1 MSLLKALL
9 TPSPRLLCP
18 ACTQAE
24 SDVFASTGG
33 DRSIALYDLRSARP
47 IRKLVMQT
55 RTNSVAWNPMEAFNF
70 TAASEDCNLYTYDM
84 RKLQSATCVHKV
96 GTAALGSESNSMEV
110 DHKSPVRRAQ
120 EACVAGACGSAVKWQ
135 PQLQQGMMQSA
146 PPMTTMSGA
155 VHIYTLQFLSG
166 CVRVFCTACLVC
178 AWLYAC
184 G

>member
-1 MSLLKALL
+1 MS
-9 TPSPRLLCP
+9 CI
-18 ACTQAE
+18 QAE

-96 GTAALGSESNSMEV
+96 GTAAWGSEFNDMEV
-110 DHKSPVRRAQ
+110 DHRRPA
-120 EACVAGACGSAVKWQ
+120 S
-135 PQLQQGMMQSA
+135 
-146 PPMTTMSGA
+146 
-155 VHIYTLQFLSG
+155 
-166 CVRVFCTACLVC
+166 
-178 AWLYAC
+178 
-184 G
+184 